1 MHSHNSE
8 SAVRIFLQFCTILQL
23 TSLLW
28 YIYCRRQKRWKTAI
42 FRQISCFVFNKI
54 EFNNLWREILKPLVL
69 QCATKPN
76 RVESL
81 LTTAQH
87 ALNCTRK
94 VTTLGDHF
102 TILRKRK
109 EVFVGKNM
117 AGKARNH
124 FVTSTFLLRVFWN
137 IPFESQEI
145 PWLQK
150 FKPLEKIGTGFMCI
164 K

>member
-8 SAVRIFLQFCTILQL
+8 SAVRILHNFAVDEFGM
-23 TSLLW
+23 
-28 YIYCRRQKRWKTAI
+28 YIYCRRAI
-42 FRQISCFVFNKI
+42 FRQISCYVFNNKI
-54 EFNNLWREILKPLVL
+54 EFNNLWREILKPRVL

-87 ALNCTRK
+87 ALNRTRK
-94 VTTLGDHF
+94 VTTLGYHF

-109 EVFVGKNM
+109 EVCVGKNT

-124 FVTSTFLLRVFWN
+124 FVTSTFLLQVFWN
-137 IPFESQEI
+137 IAFVSQEI

-150 FKPLEKIGTGFMCI
+150 FKPLEKIDTGFMCI